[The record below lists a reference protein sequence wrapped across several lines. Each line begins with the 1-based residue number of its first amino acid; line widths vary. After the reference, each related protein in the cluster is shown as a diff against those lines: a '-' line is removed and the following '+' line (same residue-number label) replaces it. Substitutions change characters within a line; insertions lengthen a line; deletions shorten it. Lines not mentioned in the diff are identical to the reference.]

1 MGLRAKILLPL
12 VFFSALFLAYLY
24 GYWIPQLQT
33 RLESEYRQSVERHL
47 DSVAQ
52 GVIPLLLGHQLD
64 TVYENMDT
72 LMKRNGDWI
81 SIRLIDAQGKLIY
94 PLQTS
99 PPEQEAHSRRD
110 VLTVQYQ
117 MNYLDQNLGKIILKI
132 DLAPRLSSMSTWYR
146 NLATAL
152 VAMIFCYFLSI
163 GIIVERIVRQPVNL
177 LAKASEKLAEGVFD
191 MPLPKVR
198 HDEVGTLTSSF
209 ARMRDSI
216 RDYQE
221 ELVERS
227 REIVKLSHAVEQ
239 SPVSIMI
246 TDTEGNIEFVNPNF
260 TQTTGYEPDE
270 VMNRNP
276 RFLQSGNTSPAEYE
290 QMWATIVSG
299 KVWRGEWCNRKKNGE
314 QFWESVSISP
324 IQDENGAINS
334 YLAVKEDIT
343 GRKRRDQEI
352 SQLAAIV
359 QSSDDAILSVDLA
372 GVILSWNRGAERIY
386 GYSAEEAVGKSVAMV
401 IPPDHPDEM
410 AEIVTLLRRGEGV
423 EHYTTERTRKDGQ
436 RISIS
441 LTVSPILNGA
451 GEVVAAS
458 SIARDIT
465 GQVHAEE
472 ALRKSEG
479 ALKEAQRIAQIG
491 SWDWDATT
499 DTIAWSEE
507 YYRIYNV
514 DPNVPVP
521 SYLEHLKM
529 YTRESAERLA
539 AEVAITMQ
547 TGQPYELELELANP
561 DAARRWSFVRGEAKY
576 DADGQI
582 AGLRG
587 TAQNITQRKLAE
599 AEILRLN
606 ADLEQRVVE
615 RTNDLE
621 TKRIE
626 LVESQKALMNI
637 VQDLNQKTAE
647 LEKTYHELEEET
659 AQRLLALEELREKER
674 MLLQQSRLAALGE
687 MISNIAHQWRQ
698 PLNELGLIVQEL
710 PMMYEKGNFDR
721 DYLKASVAKFMKLLR
736 HTSRTIDDFRDF
748 FKPDQEKVP
757 FKVQEVVEKT
767 LSLVEESFRQ
777 LQITITV
784 KAAGEPFITG
794 HPNEFSQVILNILF
808 NARDAFLAR
817 KDDRP
822 RTIDIEIS
830 SQGGRGVVTVADN
843 AGGIPEEI
851 LEKIFDPYFTTRGPE
866 QGTGIGLYMS
876 KIIIEKN
883 MPGRLSARNT
893 SEGAEFRIEV

>member
-198 HDEVGTLTSSF
+198 DDEVGTLTTSF

-221 ELVERS
+221 ELVERN

-246 TDTEGNIEFVNPNF
+246 TDTRGNIEFVNPNF

-299 KVWRGEWCNRKKNGE
+299 KVWRGELCNRKKNGE

-324 IQDENGAINS
+324 ILDENGAISS

-343 GRKRRDQEI
+343 GRKRRDEEI

-359 QSSDDAILSVDLA
+359 QSSDDAIVAKDLN

-386 GYSAEEAVGKSVAMV
+386 GYSAEEAVGKSVSML
-401 IPPDHPDEM
+401 IHPDHPDEL
-410 AEIVTLLRRGEGV
+410 AEITTHLKRGEGV
-423 EHYTTERTRKDGQ
+423 EHYTTKRLRKDGQ

-441 LTVSPILNGA
+441 LTVSPILDRA
-451 GEVVAAS
+451 GNVVAAS

-465 GQVHAEE
+465 RQANAEE
-472 ALRKSEG
+472 ALRKSEME
-479 ALKEAQRIAQIG
+479 LKEAQRIAQIG

-507 YYRIYNV
+507 YHRIYNV
-514 DPNVPVP
+514 DPNVPAP
-521 SYLEHLKM
+521 NYREHLKM
-529 YTRESAERLA
+529 YTHESAEWLA
-539 AEVAITMQ
+539 AEVAKTMQ

-561 DAARRWSFVRGEAKY
+561 DADRRWIFTHGEAKY
-576 DADGQI
+576 DADRQI
-582 AGLRG
+582 VGLHG
-587 TAQNITQRKLAE
+587 TSQNITPRKLAE
-599 AEILRLN
+599 MEILRLN
-606 ADLEQRVVE
+606 ADLEQRVLE
-615 RTNDLE
+615 RTN
-621 TKRIE
+621 
-626 LVESQKALMNI
+626 
-637 VQDLNQKTAE
+637 E
-647 LEKTYHELEEET
+647 LEKTYHELEKET
-659 AQRLLALEELREKER
+659 AQRLLAQEDLHEKER

-710 PMMYEKGNFDR
+710 PMMYEKGNLDR
-721 DYLKASVAKFMKLLR
+721 DYLKASVAKFMKLLS
-736 HTSRTIDDFRDF
+736 HTSRTIDDFRNF
-748 FKPDQEKVP
+748 FKPDQEKVT
-757 FKVQEVVEKT
+757 FKVREAVEKT

-784 KAAGEPFITG
+784 TAAGGPVING
-794 HPNEFSQVILNILF
+794 HPNEFSQVILNILY
-808 NARDAFLAR
+808 NARDAFLAG

-822 RTIDIEIS
+822 RTIAIEIF

-883 MPGRLSARNT
+883 MPGRLSVRNT
-893 SEGAEFRIEV
+893 AEGAEFRIEV

>member
-198 HDEVGTLTSSF
+198 DDEVGTLTTSF

-221 ELVERS
+221 ELVERN

-246 TDTEGNIEFVNPNF
+246 TDTRGNIEFVNPNF

-299 KVWRGEWCNRKKNGE
+299 KVWRGELCNRKKNGE

-324 IQDENGAINS
+324 ILDENGAISS

-343 GRKRRDQEI
+343 GRKRRDEEI

-359 QSSDDAILSVDLA
+359 QSSDDAIVAKDLN

-386 GYSAEEAVGKSVAMV
+386 GYSAEEAVGKSVSML
-401 IPPDHPDEM
+401 IHPDHPDEL
-410 AEIVTLLRRGEGV
+410 AEITTHLKRGEGV
-423 EHYTTERTRKDGQ
+423 EHYTTKRLRKDGQ

-441 LTVSPILNGA
+441 LTVSPILDRA
-451 GEVVAAS
+451 GNVVAAS

-465 GQVHAEE
+465 RQANAEE
-472 ALRKSEG
+472 ALRKSEME
-479 ALKEAQRIAQIG
+479 LKEAQRIAQIG

-507 YYRIYNV
+507 YHRIYNV
-514 DPNVPVP
+514 DPNVPAP
-521 SYLEHLKM
+521 NYREHLKM
-529 YTRESAERLA
+529 YTHESAEWLA
-539 AEVAITMQ
+539 AEVAKTMQ

-561 DAARRWSFVRGEAKY
+561 DADRRWIFTHGEAKY
-576 DADGQI
+576 DADRQI
-582 AGLRG
+582 VGLHG
-587 TAQNITQRKLAE
+587 TSQNITPRKLAE
-599 AEILRLN
+599 MEILRLN
-606 ADLEQRVVE
+606 ADLEQRVLE
-615 RTNDLE
+615 RTN
-621 TKRIE
+621 
-626 LVESQKALMNI
+626 
-637 VQDLNQKTAE
+637 E
-647 LEKTYHELEEET
+647 LEKTYHELEKET
-659 AQRLLALEELREKER
+659 AQRLLAQEDLHEKER

-710 PMMYEKGNFDR
+710 PMMYEKGNLDR
-721 DYLKASVAKFMKLLR
+721 DYLKASVAKFMKLLS
-736 HTSRTIDDFRDF
+736 HTSRTIDDFRNF
-748 FKPDQEKVP
+748 FKPDKEKVT
-757 FKVQEVVEKT
+757 FKVQEAVEKT

-777 LQITITV
+777 LRITITV
-784 KAAGEPFITG
+784 TAAGEPVING

-822 RTIDIEIS
+822 RAIAIEIFS
-830 SQGGRGVVTVADN
+830 EGGRGVVTVADN

-851 LEKIFDPYFTTRGPE
+851 LDKIFDPYFTTRGPN

-883 MPGRLSARNT
+883 MPGRLSVRNT
-893 SEGAEFRIEV
+893 AEGAEFRIEV